1 MLNENLKCKIKKTFI
16 YCFLIV
22 SVFEYI
28 SCSNIKNT
36 ETINKRYFYELSKKD
51 TIVLY
56 ALRDYSFVGDTIK
69 EKTTITN
76 IEKVYIE
83 HASRTFIK
91 NNNGLDIVIRK
102 ENERVSMPYFHP
114 SKVDS
119 CNIYIH
125 TLHGNIEICYNGK
138 ANFDKFENVYKITHI
153 QKETDGVSK
162 VLYID
167 EDFTFI
173 GMSEIYGSGYDLDK
187 EIRVP
192 ETNIPLEILK
202 VLIPND

>member
-1 MLNENLKCKIKKTFI
+1 MLNENLKCKIRKKFI
-16 YCFLIV
+16 YCFLV
-22 SVFEYI
+22 VNVFGYI
-28 SCSNIKNT
+28 SCGNVKNT
-36 ETINKRYFYELSKKD
+36 ETINKRYFYELSKND

-76 IEKVYIE
+76 VEKVTIE
-83 HASRTFIK
+83 HAKRTFIK
-91 NNNGLDIVIRK
+91 SNNGLDIVIRK
-102 ENERVSMPYFHP
+102 ENERVSTPYFYP

-119 CNIYIH
+119 CNSYFH
-125 TLHGNIEICYNGK
+125 TLHGNIEICYKGK
-138 ANFDKFENVYKITHI
+138 TNFDKFKNVYKIKHI

-162 VLYID
+162 VLYLD

-187 EIRVP
+187 EIRVSKAD
-192 ETNIPLEILK
+192 IPIEILN